1 MGGLDLK
8 KEVVITGMGVVA
20 PNAIGCTDFLQAL
33 REGISGIDDIRS
45 FDSTDYPVHRGGEVK
60 GLERFQIRT
69 DLFPG
74 RAAQLAFVAIQ
85 EALNDANLQAEQM
98 DTQSTAVI
106 LGTTNGEIQGIETAD
121 ELWALEKQDQLNPEI
136 YTSFFTNFLAS
147 RISSA
152 LGLRG
157 PTMTL
162 SNACS
167 SGNFAISLGCEMIL
181 QGQTDVVIAGGS
193 DCFSKGALAGF
204 ASVHAIAP
212 EICQPFDKN
221 RKGMIVSE
229 GAGFLILEER
239 QRARER
245 RAKIQAVVMGS
256 GIGCDAFHLTAPDPA
271 GMAQAMRLALQNA
284 GLEKSEL
291 GYINAHGTGTPAN
304 DATETEAI
312 KLVFG
317 DDAYRIPVSSTK
329 SMTGHTMGAASAIEA
344 IACCLALNH
353 DFLPPTINY
362 QEADPKCDLDYIPN
376 KSREK
381 RVDTVMNNSF
391 AFGGNNACI
400 ILGRE

>member
-1 MGGLDLK
+1 MK

-20 PNAIGCTDFLQAL
+20 PNAIGCTDFRRAL
-33 REGISGIDDIRS
+33 EEGISGIDEIRS
-45 FDSTDYPVHRGGEVK
+45 FDSTDYPIHRGGEVK
-60 GLERFQIRT
+60 GLDRFQIRK

-74 RAAQLAFVAIQ
+74 RASQLAYVAIQ
-85 EALNDANLQAEQM
+85 EALNDANLQKDAINP
-98 DTQSTAVI
+98 DRAALI

-121 ELWALEKQDQLNPEI
+121 ELWALEKQDQLNTRV
-136 YTSFFTNFLAS
+136 YTSFFTNFCTS

-181 QGQTDVVIAGGS
+181 QDEAEIVIAGGS

-221 RKGMIVSE
+221 RRGMIVSE
-229 GAGFLILEER
+229 GAGFLVLEER
-239 QRARER
+239 R
-245 RAKIQAVVMGS
+245 RAEERKVKIHAVVLGS

-271 GMAQAMRLALQNA
+271 GMAHAMRQALQNA
-284 GLEKSEL
+284 GLEASSL

-317 DDAYRIPVSSTK
+317 KDSYQIPVSSTK

-344 IACCLALNH
+344 IACCLALENE
-353 DFLPPTINY
+353 FLPPTINY
-362 QEADPKCDLDYIPN
+362 VEPDPQCDLDYVPN
-376 KSREK
+376 RSRVQ

-400 ILGRE
+400 ILGRR